1 MSAEERQKILQ
12 LVADGKISA
21 DEAAS
26 LMRALDESAEAEMD
40 VFETPSGF
48 SEERS
53 DAAEFEN
60 VRKQALRWAL
70 IPIWVGIGVIILSA
84 WGMYAVAQNAG
95 YNFWFF
101 CLSVPLFL
109 GIATLAFAA
118 AAKKARWLYVNVDR
132 SQARDWPRKIT
143 IALPLPL
150 GWVGWF
156 LKNFGS
162 RIDGLKQT
170 NVDEILTA
178 ISMTQAVNEPL
189 IVNVDESENGE
200 RVQVFIG

>member
-1 MSAEERQKILQ
+1 
-12 LVADGKISA
+12 
-21 DEAAS
+21 
-26 LMRALDESAEAEMD
+26 MD

-132 SQARDWPRKIT
+132 SQAQDWPRKIT